1 VRKALF
7 DPHYCHC
14 RACQKAS
21 GAPAIAGA
29 FLSKEALRFTRGEP
43 KLYRSS
49 PIVERGFCADC
60 GTYLLYRP
68 LIAEWSDWLI
78 ITIASLDRPN
88 SVVPERHYGCESQLA
103 WFDPQNDLPRERYED
118 DFIEIPK
125 SSRVRTEKNGRQ
137 SWRASALPRC
147 AVGKIKR
154 LKLLSNVKAKGLEGD
169 ARKPSAPGFPGSKG
183 HCLGQGPRPDEFSGM
198 QRLAYVQHW
207 LSSEVGAR

>member
-1 VRKALF
+1 MNQFASLTGGCLCGAVRYEARKALF

-118 DFIEIPK
+118 DFIEILAG
-125 SSRVRTEKNGRQ
+125 SDREK
-137 SWRASALPRC
+137 RAAIL
-147 AVGKIKR
+147 
-154 LKLLSNVKAKGLEGD
+154 
-169 ARKPSAPGFPGSKG
+169 ARFGTP
-183 HCLGQGPRPDEFSGM
+183 
-198 QRLAYVQHW
+198 
-207 LSSEVGAR
+207 